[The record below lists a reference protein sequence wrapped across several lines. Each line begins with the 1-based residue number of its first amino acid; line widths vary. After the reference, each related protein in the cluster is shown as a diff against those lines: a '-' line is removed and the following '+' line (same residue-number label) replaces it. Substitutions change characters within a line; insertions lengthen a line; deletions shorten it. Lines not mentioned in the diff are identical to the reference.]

1 MNLYI
6 SHKNLRP
13 KKSVSDLPVAATDEL
28 HQMIADDLAEAVAA
42 SMGNIVK
49 SLERESVIWD
59 QDDFNITIRSDDGE
73 TGSRSEITAHVV
85 ER

>member
-6 SHKNLRP
+6 SLKKNLRP
-13 KKSVSDLPVAATDEL
+13 KNSVSDLP
-28 HQMIADDLAEAVAA
+28 VAA